1 MRRSRL
7 LCLIALVLGSSSLG
21 MGCDVVEEL
30 EPPPPGVSDRICY
43 RESDCVPNGC
53 CGQGTNPTHVLDA
66 PNCDGVRCTGE
77 CPANSI
83 DCGRCVATC
92 RDSRCVAACS

>member
-7 LCLIALVLGSSSLG
+7 LRLMALVLGMSSLG
-21 MGCDVVEEL
+21 VGCDVVEEA

-53 CGQGTNPTHVLDA
+53 CGQGTNPTHVLDG
-66 PNCDGVRCTGE
+66 PDCSEVRCTGG
-77 CPANSI
+77 CPVNSI
-83 DCGRCVATC
+83 GCGRCVATC